1 MITSYIKILLYIIG
15 VITKESDSKELQ
27 FEML

>member
-1 MITSYIKILLYIIG
+1 MIKFIKILLYLIK